1 MKVGDLGKFGYGYS
15 GCSLNNKEVVYLGED
30 FIHRSDGVV
39 VRNHKVLEIG
49 ASRPTIIDAGMIK
62 HIEVIDENR

>member
-1 MKVGDLGKFGYGYS
+1 MKAGDLIKFRYVYS
-15 GCSLNNKEVVYLGED
+15 GCSLNGKEALYLGKD
-30 FIHRSDGVV
+30 YIHRPDGVV

-49 ASRPTIIDAGMIK
+49 ASRPTIISANMLR